1 MKNFFGSCLGAMLGI
16 VIVFGLGLWLL
27 IALSSSSKTVVVE
40 DGSVL
45 HINLNKQISELQVD
59 EPLAEI
65 LPTADDESIGLI
77 ELRDAIRDASSNS
90 KIQGIYLNAPQ
101 VGAAFSTLDEIRKA
115 LEDFKQSGKWVIA
128 YSDAYTEGGYYLST
142 IADKVYM
149 NPTGNVELNGLAI
162 EVQFFKKLFDKLEI
176 KPEVFRVGD
185 FKSAVEP
192 FIRDNMS
199 EENRLQLTEMING
212 IYAHMTEQ
220 VAKSRNL
227 PVERVRDIANKMLVR
242 NSKQALEYGLV
253 DSLYYDDQIKDV
265 IRQKL
270 GLGKDDAIPFIKYSD
285 YRRSIAAVTPGGS
298 KNEIAVIV
306 ADGEILPGKG
316 ESAGV
321 VGSATIR
328 DQIRRARTS
337 DRVKA
342 IIIRINSPGGAF
354 VGADEMWREVDLASK
369 EKPVIGSMGDYAA
382 SGGYYLAMACD
393 TIVAQPN
400 TITGSIGVFSV
411 LFDLSDF
418 MGDKLGITS
427 EQVKTGEV
435 GNLTS
440 FTRPLTQQEKDIWQR
455 QTDEIYDIFTSK
467 AAQGR
472 GMTQDEIKKVASGRV
487 WTGAQALDKGLVDV
501 LGSFDDAVKIAAG
514 KAGIGDDYKLK
525 YYPKQK
531 SYLERLM
538 SDYENDVR
546 SSALKEATGEYYPWV
561 RQWERVKNF
570 QGVQTR
576 MPFEFIIQ

>member
-1 MKNFFGSCLGAMLGI
+1 MKNFLTSCAGTMVGI
-16 VIVFGLGLWLL
+16 LLLFFLL
-27 IALSSSSKTVVVE
+27 IGWLIASVSRDSTVVVG

-45 HINLNKQISELQVD
+45 YINLNKQISELEIE

-65 LPTADDESIGLI
+65 LPTADNESIGLI
-77 ELRDAIRDASSNS
+77 ELRDAIRDAKTNS
-90 KIQGIYLNAPQ
+90 KIEGIYLNAPQ
-101 VGAAFSTLDEIRKA
+101 VGAAFSTLDEIRAA
-115 LEDFKQSGKWVIA
+115 LQDFKTSGKWVIA
-128 YSDAYTEGGYYLST
+128 YSNDYTEGGYYLST
-142 IADKVYM
+142 VADKVYM

-199 EENRLQLTEMING
+199 EENRLQLTEMITG
-212 IYAHMTEQ
+212 IYSHMTAE

-227 PVERVRDIANKMLVR
+227 PVERVKEIADKMLAR
-242 NSKQALEYGLV
+242 NSKQALELGLV

-265 IRQKL
+265 IREKL
-270 GLGKDDAIPFIKYSD
+270 GIDKKKTIPFVKYSD
-285 YRRSIAAVTPGGS
+285 YRKAMGEISSSS

-306 ADGEILPGKG
+306 ADGDIMPGKG
-316 ESAGV
+316 ENAGV
-321 VGSATIR
+321 VGSTTIR
-328 DQIRRARTS
+328 DQIRRARNS
-337 DRVKA
+337 DKVKA
-342 IIIRINSPGGAF
+342 IVIRVNSPGGAF
-354 VGADEMWREVDLASK
+354 VAADEMWREVDLASK
-369 EKPVIGSMGDYAA
+369 QKPVIGSMGDYAA

-411 LFDLSDF
+411 MFDLSDF
-418 MGDKLGITS
+418 MSNKLGITS
-427 EQVKTGEV
+427 EQVKTSEV

-455 QTDEIYDIFTSK
+455 QTDEIYEIFTNK
-467 AAQGR
+467 AAEGR

-501 LGSFDDAVKIAAG
+501 LGSFDDAIKIAAD
-514 KAGIGDDYKLK
+514 KAGVGEDYKVR

-546 SSALKEATGEYYPWV
+546 TSTLKETAGEYYPWI